1 MTTTSSPPTPPCSLS
16 GTTGRDLPGAADQLR
31 WCAASGLSVVMATSG
46 SAKDLEALM
55 ARLDAD
61 DAVTATTTSADAEHS
76 KPDTDLLEVALRRAG
91 AEATEAVFV
100 GDAVWDMIAAR
111 RMGMRCIGLE
121 CGGVSEAEL
130 REAGASEVWQD
141 PDDVLAN
148 VNASALTGP

>member
-1 MTTTSSPPTPPCSLS
+1 
-16 GTTGRDLPGAADQLR
+16 
-31 WCAASGLSVVMATSG
+31 
-46 SAKDLEALM
+46 M

-111 RMGMRCIGLE
+111 RMGMR
-121 CGGVSEAEL
+121 
-130 REAGASEVWQD
+130 
-141 PDDVLAN
+141 
-148 VNASALTGP
+148 